1 MNLDSIKGR
10 ITEIFNSTPSDV
22 HVGFGYRIKDG
33 KLTNEV
39 GFTYLVSKKR
49 PIHELSENE
58 IFPEKILHDGVDY
71 PTDVVEVPNVQAFG
85 TYCYGNGTNEPPNS
99 CFSFTDPLTPPAN
112 RNYTRPIK
120 GGVGIFP
127 TTAVNAGTLGFVA
140 VDIATQAL
148 VGVTNN
154 HVVISS
160 SNDAFFTGERN
171 LNSPAIFNELFPINE
186 IQNPATCDSG
196 PFIPAYKIGRTLR
209 YQPMY
214 RSTAIS
220 AIFPVGHPQAGQP
233 YTYYITGPNGI
244 NRVDGALI
252 SLKQTDA
259 AGQPIIDINESWKQ
273 VGLPQITTPP
283 PFATLS
289 DLNSMIFGGTPPTNI
304 PFTNT
309 EIISAGRTTGPKQ
322 GPCSLRLHLLTC
334 TVGVAGYNLQGTSN
348 VVVFEDQMSVVRVNS
363 DNDLC
368 ILPAYGGDSGSA
380 VFAEFGGVWKIIGVL
395 FAGGIFDI
403 SNPTVPINPISPTD
417 PLRPI
422 ATYSPTCNGNIYA
435 AGTSYFTFVN
445 KITNVETALGIQ
457 AWDGT
462 AKPFV
467 DPNSLEYV
475 SVCGGNFT
483 KTLTCSGDTYWQVG
497 LTNSLISP
505 CNP

>member
-1 MNLDSIKGR
+1 MNLSSIKQKVS
-10 ITEIFNSTPSDV
+10 TLFESTPDDV

-33 KLTNEV
+33 KLTNEI
-39 GFTYLVSKKR
+39 GFTYLVPKKR
-49 PIHELSENE
+49 QIHELSENE
-58 IFPEKILHDGVDY
+58 IFPTTITHDGIEY
-71 PTDVVEVPNVQAFG
+71 KTDVVEVPQINLFG
-85 TYCYGNGTNEPPNS
+85 TYCYGTGTNEPPS
-99 CFSFTDPLTPPAN
+99 GCFDFINPTTPPAN

-127 TTAVNAGTLGFVA
+127 TTSVNAGTLGFVA

-154 HVVISS
+154 HVAISS

-171 LNSPAIFNELFPINE
+171 LNSVAIFNESFPMNE

-209 YQPMY
+209 YQPLV
-214 RSTAIS
+214 RPI
-220 AIFPVGHPQAGQP
+220 
-233 YTYYITGPNGI
+233 NGS
-244 NRVDGALI
+244 NLVDGALI
-252 SLKQTDA
+252 SLNQTDA

-283 PFATLS
+283 PFATLAE
-289 DLNSMIFGGTPPTNI
+289 LNSMIFGGTAPTNI

-309 EIISAGRTTGPKQ
+309 EIISAGRTTGPK
-322 GPCSLRLHLLTC
+322 GGSCSLRLHLLTC
-334 TVGVAGYNLQGTSN
+334 TINVTGNSIQGTPTTVS
-348 VVVFEDQMSVVRVNS
+348 FTDQMSVVRVNS

-368 ILPAYGGDSGSA
+368 ILPAFGGDSGSGA
-380 VFAEFGGVWKIIGVL
+380 FAQFGGVWKIIGLL
-395 FAGGIFDI
+395 FAGGVNDP
-403 SNPTVPINPISPTD
+403 NTGGNPILPGDPLSPT
-417 PLRPI
+417 
-422 ATYSPTCNGNIYA
+422 ASMTQSCAGSSFA
-435 AGTSYFTFVN
+435 AGVSYFTFLN
-445 KITNVETALGIQ
+445 KITNVETALGIE

-462 AKPFV
+462 VKPFV
-467 DPNSLEYV
+467 DPNSIEYV